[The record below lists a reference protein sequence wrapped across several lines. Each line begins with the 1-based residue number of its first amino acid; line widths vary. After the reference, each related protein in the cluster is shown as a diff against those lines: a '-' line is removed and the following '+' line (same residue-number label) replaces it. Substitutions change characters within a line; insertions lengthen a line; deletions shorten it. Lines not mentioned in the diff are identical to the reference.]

1 MSATFSNT
9 RFASTGSFTYT
20 VIVTLMSV
28 VLIISNIGASKG
40 VTFGAIPTDGGF
52 FLFPLAYI
60 VGDVVA
66 EVYGFKASRRAIIT
80 AFVMSI
86 FTAVCYWIIITL
98 PAAPWYDGQDALAR
112 TLGPV
117 PIIVAASLLAFLVG
131 QLANSWLLVHLK
143 TRSGERLLFGRIA
156 LSTMLGEFLDTLVF
170 CAIAAQAIG
179 IDSFSVFLN
188 YLLVGFIFKSL
199 VEILLSPATIFVIGK
214 IKRHEFA

>member
-1 MSATFSNT
+1 
-9 RFASTGSFTYT
+9 
-20 VIVTLMSV
+20 MSV

-40 VTFGAIPTDGGF
+40 VTFGPIPTDGGF